1 MPIGII
7 KILLW
12 LFVLNLGIGL
22 GAGLYESRIQV
33 PQWLVQVEPGRYR
46 WDRAAAVASNVGL
59 RFWAFVTTGPLT
71 LLTLATLGALWWAP
85 PAVRTWW
92 LAAALIVLCE
102 RAMTFGY
109 FIPTMIRLMSEGA
122 YSQPEAVAKALTWA
136 KAGYLRHALNLFG
149 LLAAMKAFS
158 LLYGGQGAVGAR

>member
-1 MPIGII
+1 MPIGIA

-33 PQWLVQVEPGRYR
+33 PQWLVPLEAGRYR
-46 WDRAAAVASNVGL
+46 WDQSAAVAADVGL
-59 RFWAFVTTGPLT
+59 RFWVFVTTGPLT
-71 LLTLATLGALWWAP
+71 LLTLASLVALWWAP
-85 PAVRTWW
+85 PPVRNWW
-92 LAAALIVLCE
+92 LAAALIILCE

-109 FIPTMIRLMSEGA
+109 FIPTMVRLMSEGA

-149 LLAAMKAFS
+149 LLAAMKAFT
-158 LLYGGQGAVGAR
+158 LLYGGLGSAGAR